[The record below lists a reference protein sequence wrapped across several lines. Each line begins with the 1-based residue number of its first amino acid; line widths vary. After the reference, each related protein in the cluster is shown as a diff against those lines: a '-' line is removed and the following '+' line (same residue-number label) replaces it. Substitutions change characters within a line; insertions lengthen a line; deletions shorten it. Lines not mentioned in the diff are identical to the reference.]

1 MNMDTLPVP
10 EAAEVLLEAA
20 WLGPHW
26 RRKQRVSAEVLAQP
40 QPSSPVLD
48 SVLGTRGRGGL
59 C

>member
-10 EAAEVLLEAA
+10 EAAEVLLDAA
-20 WLGPHW
+20 WLGPNW

-40 QPSSPVLD
+40 QPSSPAPN
-48 SVLGTRGRGGL
+48 SVLGTQGTGGL